1 MKMKPTEQ
9 ILSETLQRYKPSLI
23 VCSYSGG
30 YDSMVATHKA
40 LQWAKQ
46 HAHSTNILTIAVNTK
61 LHADGWPEFVTTSA
75 KTIGSRRFEIWQ
87 SRRFDEWVQFVKDG
101 GFGHTKIFHTHYFR
115 MLKEAAFRDI
125 VKRYKKYRNDRIMFV
140 TGMRRSESRERVNT
154 PEHSRVGSYVWCNP
168 LVHWNEEETQ
178 TYRIEHDLPENP
190 FYHHGLG
197 SGDCQCNWHRGISLT
212 ELNIYCKGAAEI
224 INPLDKQCREQFG
237 YGYGEEPS
245 KGAKQEA
252 AGQLRMFDFDDNGV
266 PNLCASCERPK
277 ATQDQVDSVLLQR
290 MEW

>member
-1 MKMKPTEQ
+1 MKPTEQ

-30 YDSMVATHKA
+30 YDSMVATHKT

-87 SRRFDEWVQFVKDG
+87 TTMLEKWIADVETR
-101 GFGHTKIFHTHYFR
+101 GFAYRKAQHKIYFYYLKQNAFRAVVAHYKKHTH
-115 MLKEAAFRDI
+115 
-125 VKRYKKYRNDRIMFV
+125 DRIMFV
-140 TGMRRSESRERVNT
+140 TGVRRSESKERANT
-154 PEHSRVGSYVWCNP
+154 PESERYGSNVWCNP
-168 LVHWNEEETQ
+168 LVNWSEQDIHL
-178 TYRIEHDLPENP
+178 YRLEHDLPENP
-190 FYHHGLG
+190 FYHITNN
-197 SGDCQCNWHRGISLT
+197 SGDCMCNWHT
-212 ELNIYCKGAAEI
+212 NIPLASVKGAARDI
-224 INPLDKQCREQFG
+224 IAPLDKQCREQFG